1 MLLQTGSE
9 DGKPEPDD
17 AVAVFLLSEAD
28 IDLRA
33 SAVKQ
38 NPERRQFQ
46 DRFLQ
51 GQAGD
56 HCWKVLLRDL
66 NLSSFVKNARD
77 KRLFPVK
84 RDAPVNTQSIS
95 PIGNI
100 QAPITFENPTSKV

>member
-1 MLLQTGSE
+1 MLQQTGSE

-17 AVAVFLLSEAD
+17 AVAVILLSEVD

-66 NLSSFVKNARD
+66 NLSSFVKI
-77 KRLFPVK
+77 KSEEIHWWYFFY
-84 RDAPVNTQSIS
+84 
-95 PIGNI
+95 
-100 QAPITFENPTSKV
+100 QALKSGTRAGQTGRVSVR